1 MSGYVGRPPGTT
13 TFRLDGLGSPW
24 APGYPDPSQRYMP
37 KGAEV
42 IGPMA
47 VPHDFELARY
57 WNYTPI
63 MQSWTMGRKTNQP
76 PGVSVSPYEGLGL
89 GAESAEEA
97 QIRNDLEHQMMM
109 QRMAEEMKTLRW
121 NRIWSGVS
129 ALAAVGAVAISI
141 AAFRRRR

>member
-37 KGAEV
+37 KGAEI

-47 VPHDFELARY
+47 VPHDFELAKY
-57 WNYTPI
+57 WNYTPV
-63 MQSWTMGRKTNQP
+63 MQSWTMGRKTGQP
-76 PGVSVSPYEGLGL
+76 PGVFVEPYHGELGQ
-89 GAESAEEA
+89 GSYTEA
-97 QIRNDLEHQMMM
+97 RDDLERQMMM

-129 ALAAVGAVAISI
+129 ALAAVGALVISI